1 MSLKKIQQ
9 VKKDRGFALFDLIIY
24 GVLIAVVAALFVG
37 VFTAFNREPLTG
49 VRVSVRAEAV
59 FEFTF
64 GGQLSVL
71 SEDVTYDEDSKGIT
85 VTVQSDDGFNVIY
98 IDKQNRS
105 VKMKQADC
113 NGRQCLFF
121 RAMTDNS
128 QFIYC
133 NPHAIKIEPIDRD
146 LDSPDI
152 II

>member
-24 GVLIAVVAALFVG
+24 GVLIAVVAALFVV

-105 VKMKQADC
+105 VKM
-113 NGRQCLFF
+113 LFF
-121 RAMTDNS
+121 KSGCSENRIFSIFFTNVVNS
-128 QFIYC
+128 LFQL
-133 NPHAIKIEPIDRD
+133 A
-146 LDSPDI
+146 LPDI
-152 II
+152 KVPIQ